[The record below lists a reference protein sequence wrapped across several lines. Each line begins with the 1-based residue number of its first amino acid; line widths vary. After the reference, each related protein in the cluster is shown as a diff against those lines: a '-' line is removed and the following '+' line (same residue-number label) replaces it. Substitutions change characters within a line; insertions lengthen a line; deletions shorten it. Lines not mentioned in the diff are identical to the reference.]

1 MKIFTVKGEF
11 LTFGN
16 ARGKTGRE
24 HTCSWRDE
32 REAWDENT
40 QVEVITWQWIYK
52 GSIFGLLKRSM
63 DTPIEETNEALH
75 SFKSLEFQ
83 GL

>member
-40 QVEVITWQWIYK
+40 QVEVIT
-52 GSIFGLLKRSM
+52 
-63 DTPIEETNEALH
+63 
-75 SFKSLEFQ
+75 
-83 GL
+83 